1 MTRNDPSF
9 ERKNQP
15 EIYAFFEDLKGPMQR
30 TQFLA
35 ISRRRKKETHLN
47 FSWEYEH
54 IWKWGPHLGHTD
66 WFLSVCYQWWHVL
79 KHIKT
84 RYKKA
89 TYIYSGWWFG
99 TCFVLPYI
107 GKNHPNW
114 LSYFFR
120 GRYTTKQFFFG
131 GYPRFT
137 MDEESWRN
145 KRLPMTPVWGI
156 PGADRTHNNDARH
169 HHGLWLV
176 KWSIQVT
183 SFQVCKLQ

>member
-114 LSYFFR
+114 LSYFLGVGIPPSSFFLAGIQDSPWMKNHGETNGFPWPR
-120 GRYTTKQFFFG
+120 SGGFQVLIGLTTTTHDI
-131 GYPRFT
+131 T
-137 MDEESWRN
+137 MDY
-145 KRLPMTPVWGI
+145 G
-156 PGADRTHNNDARH
+156 
-169 HHGLWLV
+169 
-176 KWSIQVT
+176 
-183 SFQVCKLQ
+183 